1 MSSILKALKKLE
13 EEKRRQ
19 SSGEID
25 LSREILHDRSRRK
38 RELGRPML
46 AALAIIIILLGLITV
61 LLLRRPTAPT
71 PPQAVKEQE
80 VAPLQSVTVG
90 SPQPAGAE
98 TPEAAAGQEVVRLQR
113 PAAAGRA
120 ALPSPR
126 PKQPELPGDD
136 AVAQPAPLR
145 QTPQTPP
152 KTEEAR
158 RQGPGGEGGESP
170 FVVTGIAWNKDSADR
185 LAVVNGQP
193 LTTGSVIGKAIVEE
207 ILPDRVRFSQEGRT
221 LEVPLGKSGKNQ

>member
-25 LSREILHDRSRRK
+25 LSREILHDKSRRK
-38 RELGRPML
+38 RELGRPMS
-46 AALAIIIILLGLITV
+46 AALVTIVLLLGLIAA
-61 LLLRRPTAPT
+61 LLLKRPAAPT
-71 PPQAVKEQE
+71 PPRAMEEQ
-80 VAPLQSVTVG
+80 VAPPLHSVTRG
-90 SPQPAGAE
+90 EPQPAGAE
-98 TPEAAAGQEVVRLQR
+98 TPAAAVGQEVVRLQR
-113 PAAAGRA
+113 PAAAERA

-126 PKQPELPGDD
+126 PGRPELPGDE
-136 AVAQPAPLR
+136 ATAPPAPLR
-145 QTPQTPP
+145 QTPQAPP
-152 KTEEAR
+152 RTEEAR

-207 ILPDRVRFSQEGRT
+207 ILPDRVRFSQEGKT
-221 LEVPLGKSGKNQ
+221 FEAPFGKSGKNQ